1 MILSEAEK
9 LSILLKIS
17 NKLFESQSISSY
29 EYELFNLI
37 KRESNNSYEINNV
50 KKIGE
55 ENNSNEEKIENRI
68 TNEKIKTNI
77 EKIMSYIKDK
87 KDYEFI
93 SDFFITESTSPSINI
108 NNDITKINNQ
118 KSNNIE
124 FDEINDDFLK
134 EFLNTHLTD
143 INSITEFNKK
153 IKQNKNI
160 NNEFDINLIYP
171 QKKSSKEDL
180 FLDDIR
186 KAENFKNKKI
196 EKEQPIKNKELLE
209 KEMDEEIN
217 REIFGYT
224 RKMKESARNF
234 GVQMKKDN
242 KTLSGIENLQERA
255 NDKTNKVVGRLKKFN
270 FSIRLGICK
279 LIMMTMIVF
288 GTFFGIYIF
297 ISIFPK
303 LV

>member
-1 MILSEAEK
+1 MILSESEK

-17 NKLFESQSISSY
+17 NKLFESQCISSY

-93 SDFFITESTSPSINI
+93 SDFFISESTLPSV
-108 NNDITKINNQ
+108 NNDNIIIKNN
-118 KSNNIE
+118 KRNNNFE
-124 FDEINDDFLK
+124 FDEINDDFLN

-153 IKQNKNI
+153 IKQNKNS
-160 NNEFDINLIYP
+160 NEQFDINLINP
-171 QKKSSKEDL
+171 KKQASKEDL

-186 KAENFKNKKI
+186 KSENFKNKKNNG
-196 EKEQPIKNKELLE
+196 EQPIKSKELLE
-209 KEMDEEIN
+209 KEMEEEIF

-224 RKMKESARNF
+224 KKMKESSRNL

-242 KTLSGIENLQERA
+242 KTLSGIENLQEIA
-255 NDKTNKVVGRLKKFN
+255 NEKTKKVLKNLIQFN
-270 FSIRLGICK
+270 FNVRIGICK
-279 LIMMTMIVF
+279 IIMMTMMVF
-288 GTFFGIYIF
+288 GTFFGTYLF

>member
-1 MILSEAEK
+1 MILSESEK

-17 NKLFESQSISSY
+17 NKLFESQFISSY

-55 ENNSNEEKIENRI
+55 ENNSNEEKIENKI

-93 SDFFITESTSPSINI
+93 SDFFISESTLPSVNNDNIII
-108 NNDITKINNQ
+108 NNNKRNN
-118 KSNNIE
+118 NFE
-124 FDEINDDFLK
+124 FDEINDDFLN

-153 IKQNKNI
+153 IKQSKNS
-160 NNEFDINLIYP
+160 NEQFDINLINL

-186 KAENFKNKKI
+186 KAENFKNKKNNG
-196 EKEQPIKNKELLE
+196 EQPIKSKELLE
-209 KEMDEEIN
+209 KEMEEEIF

-224 RKMKESARNF
+224 KKMKESSRNL

-242 KTLSGIENLQERA
+242 KTLSGIENLQEIA
-255 NDKTNKVVGRLKKFN
+255 NEKTKKVLKNLIQFN
-270 FSIRLGICK
+270 FNVRIGICK
-279 LIMMTMIVF
+279 IIMMTMMVF
-288 GTFFGIYIF
+288 GTFFGTYLF

>member
-1 MILSEAEK
+1 MILSESEK

-17 NKLFESQSISSY
+17 NKLFESQCISSY

-93 SDFFITESTSPSINI
+93 SDFFISESTLPSV
-108 NNDITKINNQ
+108 NNDNIIIKNN
-118 KSNNIE
+118 KRNNNFE
-124 FDEINDDFLK
+124 FDEINDDFLN

-153 IKQNKNI
+153 IKQNKNL
-160 NNEFDINLIYP
+160 NEQFDINLINP
-171 QKKSSKEDL
+171 KKQASKEDL
-180 FLDDIR
+180 FLNDIR
-186 KAENFKNKKI
+186 KSENFKNKKNNG
-196 EKEQPIKNKELLE
+196 EQPIKNKELLE
-209 KEMDEEIN
+209 KEMEEEIF

-224 RKMKESARNF
+224 KKMKESSRNL

-242 KTLSGIENLQERA
+242 KTLSGIENLQEIA
-255 NDKTNKVVGRLKKFN
+255 NEKTKKVLKNLIQFN
-270 FSIRLGICK
+270 FNVRIGICK
-279 LIMMTMIVF
+279 IIMMTMMVF
-288 GTFFGIYIF
+288 GTFFGTYLF

>member
-1 MILSEAEK
+1 MILSESEK

-17 NKLFESQSISSY
+17 NKLFESQCISSY

-93 SDFFITESTSPSINI
+93 SDFFISESTLPSV
-108 NNDITKINNQ
+108 NNDNIIIKNN
-118 KSNNIE
+118 KRNNNFE
-124 FDEINDDFLK
+124 FDEINDDFLN

-153 IKQNKNI
+153 IKQNKNL
-160 NNEFDINLIYP
+160 NEQFDINLINP
-171 QKKSSKEDL
+171 KKQASKEDL

-186 KAENFKNKKI
+186 KSENFKNKKNNG
-196 EKEQPIKNKELLE
+196 EQPIKSKELLE
-209 KEMDEEIN
+209 KEMEEEIF

-224 RKMKESARNF
+224 KKMKESSRNL

-242 KTLSGIENLQERA
+242 KTLSGIENLQEIA
-255 NDKTNKVVGRLKKFN
+255 NEKTKKVLKNLIQFN
-270 FSIRLGICK
+270 FNVRIGICK
-279 LIMMTMIVF
+279 IIMMTMMVF
-288 GTFFGIYIF
+288 GTFFGTYLF

>member
-1 MILSEAEK
+1 MILSESEK

-17 NKLFESQSISSY
+17 NKLFESQCISSY

-93 SDFFITESTSPSINI
+93 SDFFISESTLPSV
-108 NNDITKINNQ
+108 NNDNIIIKNN
-118 KSNNIE
+118 KRNNNFE
-124 FDEINDDFLK
+124 FDEINDDFLN

-153 IKQNKNI
+153 IKQNKNL
-160 NNEFDINLIYP
+160 NEQFDINLINP
-171 QKKSSKEDL
+171 KKQTSKEDL

-186 KAENFKNKKI
+186 KSENFKNKKNNG
-196 EKEQPIKNKELLE
+196 EQPIKSKELLE
-209 KEMDEEIN
+209 KEMEEEIF

-224 RKMKESARNF
+224 KKMKESSRNL

-242 KTLSGIENLQERA
+242 KTLSGIENLQEIA
-255 NDKTNKVVGRLKKFN
+255 NEKTKKVLKNLIQFN
-270 FSIRLGICK
+270 FNVRIGICK
-279 LIMMTMIVF
+279 IIMMTMMVF
-288 GTFFGIYIF
+288 GTFFGTYLF

>member
-1 MILSEAEK
+1 MILSESEK

-17 NKLFESQSISSY
+17 NKLFESQCISSY

-93 SDFFITESTSPSINI
+93 SDFFISESTLPSV
-108 NNDITKINNQ
+108 NNDNIIIKNN
-118 KSNNIE
+118 KRNNNIE
-124 FDEINDDFLK
+124 FDEINDDFLN

-153 IKQNKNI
+153 IKQNKNL
-160 NNEFDINLIYP
+160 NEQFDINVINP
-171 QKKSSKEDL
+171 KKQISKEDL

-186 KAENFKNKKI
+186 KSENFKNRKNN
-196 EKEQPIKNKELLE
+196 EERPIKSKELLE
-209 KEMDEEIN
+209 KEMEEEIF

-224 RKMKESARNF
+224 KKMKESSRNL

-242 KTLSGIENLQERA
+242 KTLSGIENLQEIA
-255 NDKTNKVVGRLKKFN
+255 NEKTKKVLKNLIQFN
-270 FSIRLGICK
+270 FNVRIGICK
-279 LIMMTMIVF
+279 IIMMTMMVF
-288 GTFFGIYIF
+288 GTFFGTYLF

>member
-1 MILSEAEK
+1 MILSESEK

-17 NKLFESQSISSY
+17 NKLFESQCISSY

-93 SDFFITESTSPSINI
+93 SDFFISESTLPSV
-108 NNDITKINNQ
+108 NNDNIIIKNN
-118 KSNNIE
+118 KRNNNFE
-124 FDEINDDFLK
+124 FDEINDDFLN

-143 INSITEFNKK
+143 INTITEFNKK
-153 IKQNKNI
+153 IKQHKNL
-160 NNEFDINLIYP
+160 NEQFDINLINP
-171 QKKSSKEDL
+171 KKQTSKEDL

-186 KAENFKNKKI
+186 KSENFKNKKNDG
-196 EKEQPIKNKELLE
+196 EQPIKSKELLE
-209 KEMDEEIN
+209 KEMEEEIF

-224 RKMKESARNF
+224 KKMKESSRNL

-242 KTLSGIENLQERA
+242 KTLSGIENLQEIA
-255 NDKTNKVVGRLKKFN
+255 NEKTKKVLKNLIKFN
-270 FSIRLGICK
+270 FNVRIGICK
-279 LIMMTMIVF
+279 IIMMTMMVF
-288 GTFFGIYIF
+288 GTFFGTYLF

>member
-1 MILSEAEK
+1 MILSESEK

-17 NKLFESQSISSY
+17 NKLFESQCISSY

-93 SDFFITESTSPSINI
+93 SDFFISESTLPSV
-108 NNDITKINNQ
+108 NNDNIIIKNN
-118 KSNNIE
+118 KRNNNIE
-124 FDEINDDFLK
+124 FDEINDDFLN

-153 IKQNKNI
+153 IKQNKNL
-160 NNEFDINLIYP
+160 NEQFDINLINP
-171 QKKSSKEDL
+171 KKQASKEDL

-186 KAENFKNKKI
+186 KSENFKNKKNNG
-196 EKEQPIKNKELLE
+196 EQPIKSKELLE
-209 KEMDEEIN
+209 KEMEEEIF

-224 RKMKESARNF
+224 KKMKESSRNL

-242 KTLSGIENLQERA
+242 KTLSGIENLQEIA
-255 NDKTNKVVGRLKKFN
+255 NEKTKKVLKNLIQFN
-270 FSIRLGICK
+270 FNVRIGICK
-279 LIMMTMIVF
+279 IIMMTMMVF
-288 GTFFGIYIF
+288 GTFFGTYLF

>member
-1 MILSEAEK
+1 MILSESEK

-17 NKLFESQSISSY
+17 NKLFESQCISSY

-93 SDFFITESTSPSINI
+93 SDFFISESTLPSVNNDNIII
-108 NNDITKINNQ
+108 NNNKRN
-118 KSNNIE
+118 NNIE
-124 FDEINDDFLK
+124 FDEINDDFLN

-153 IKQNKNI
+153 IKQNKNL
-160 NNEFDINLIYP
+160 NEQFDINLINP
-171 QKKSSKEDL
+171 KKQTSKEDL

-186 KAENFKNKKI
+186 KSENFKNKKNNG
-196 EKEQPIKNKELLE
+196 EQPIKSKELLE
-209 KEMDEEIN
+209 KEMEEEIF

-224 RKMKESARNF
+224 KKMKESSRNL

-242 KTLSGIENLQERA
+242 KTLSGIENLQEIA
-255 NDKTNKVVGRLKKFN
+255 NEKTKKVLKNLIQFN
-270 FSIRLGICK
+270 FNVRIGICK
-279 LIMMTMIVF
+279 IIMMTMMVF
-288 GTFFGIYIF
+288 GTFFGTYLF

>member
-17 NKLFESQSISSY
+17 NKLFESQCISSY

-77 EKIMSYIKDK
+77 EKIMSFIKDK

-93 SDFFITESTSPSINI
+93 SDFFISESTLPSV
-108 NNDITKINNQ
+108 NNDNIIIKNN
-118 KSNNIE
+118 KRNNNFE
-124 FDEINDDFLK
+124 FDEINDDFLN

-153 IKQNKNI
+153 IKPNKNL
-160 NNEFDINLIYP
+160 NEQFDINLINP
-171 QKKSSKEDL
+171 KKQASKEDL

-186 KAENFKNKKI
+186 KSENFKNRKNN
-196 EKEQPIKNKELLE
+196 EEHPIKSKELLE
-209 KEMDEEIN
+209 KEMEEEIF

-224 RKMKESARNF
+224 KKMKESSRNL

-242 KTLSGIENLQERA
+242 KTLSGIENLQEIA
-255 NDKTNKVVGRLKKFN
+255 NEKTKKVLKNLIQFN
-270 FSIRLGICK
+270 FNVRIGICK
-279 LIMMTMIVF
+279 IIMMTMMVF
-288 GTFFGIYIF
+288 GTFFGTYLF

>member
-1 MILSEAEK
+1 MILSESEK

-17 NKLFESQSISSY
+17 NKLFESQYISSY

-93 SDFFITESTSPSINI
+93 SDFFISESTLPSV
-108 NNDITKINNQ
+108 NNDNIIIKNN
-118 KSNNIE
+118 KRNNNFE
-124 FDEINDDFLK
+124 FDEINDDFLN

-153 IKQNKNI
+153 IKQSKNS
-160 NNEFDINLIYP
+160 NEQFDINLINL

-186 KAENFKNKKI
+186 KAENFKNRKNN
-196 EKEQPIKNKELLE
+196 EEHPIKSKELLE
-209 KEMDEEIN
+209 KEMEEEIF

-224 RKMKESARNF
+224 KKMKESSRNL

-242 KTLSGIENLQERA
+242 KTLSGIENLQEIA
-255 NDKTNKVVGRLKKFN
+255 NEKTKKVLKNLIQFN
-270 FSIRLGICK
+270 FNVRIGICK
-279 LIMMTMIVF
+279 IIMMTMMVF
-288 GTFFGIYIF
+288 GTFFGTYLF

>member
-1 MILSEAEK
+1 MILSEPEK

-17 NKLFESQSISSY
+17 NKLFESQCISSY

-93 SDFFITESTSPSINI
+93 SDFFISESTLPSV
-108 NNDITKINNQ
+108 NNDNIIIKNN
-118 KSNNIE
+118 KRNNNIE
-124 FDEINDDFLK
+124 FDEINDDFLN

-153 IKQNKNI
+153 IKQNKNS
-160 NNEFDINLIYP
+160 NEQFDINLINP
-171 QKKSSKEDL
+171 KKQASKEDL

-186 KAENFKNKKI
+186 KSENFKNKKNDG
-196 EKEQPIKNKELLE
+196 EQPIKSKELLE
-209 KEMDEEIN
+209 KEMEEEIF

-224 RKMKESARNF
+224 KKMKESSRNL

-242 KTLSGIENLQERA
+242 KTLSGIENLQEIA
-255 NDKTNKVVGRLKKFN
+255 NEKTKKVLKNLIQFN
-270 FSIRLGICK
+270 FNVRIGICK
-279 LIMMTMIVF
+279 IIMMTMMVF
-288 GTFFGIYIF
+288 GTFFGTYLF

>member
-1 MILSEAEK
+1 MILSESEK

-17 NKLFESQSISSY
+17 NKLFESQCISSY

-93 SDFFITESTSPSINI
+93 SDFFISESTLPSV
-108 NNDITKINNQ
+108 NNDNIIIKNN
-118 KSNNIE
+118 KRNNNFE
-124 FDEINDDFLK
+124 FDEINDDFLN

-153 IKQNKNI
+153 IKQNKNL
-160 NNEFDINLIYP
+160 NEQFDINLINP
-171 QKKSSKEDL
+171 KKQTSKEDL

-186 KAENFKNKKI
+186 KSENFKNKKNNG
-196 EKEQPIKNKELLE
+196 EQPIKSKELLE
-209 KEMDEEIN
+209 KEMEEEIF

-224 RKMKESARNF
+224 KKMKESSRNL

-242 KTLSGIENLQERA
+242 KTLSGIENIQEIA
-255 NDKTNKVVGRLKKFN
+255 NEKTKKVLKNLIKFN
-270 FSIRLGICK
+270 FNVRIGICK
-279 LIMMTMIVF
+279 IIMMTMMVF
-288 GTFFGIYIF
+288 GTFFGTYLF

>member
-1 MILSEAEK
+1 MILSESEK

-17 NKLFESQSISSY
+17 NKLFESQCISSY

-93 SDFFITESTSPSINI
+93 SDFFISESTLPSV
-108 NNDITKINNQ
+108 NNDNIIIKNN
-118 KSNNIE
+118 KKNNNFE
-124 FDEINDDFLK
+124 FDEINDDFLN
-134 EFLNTHLTD
+134 EFLNTHLSD

-153 IKQNKNI
+153 IKQNKNL
-160 NNEFDINLIYP
+160 NEQFDINLINP
-171 QKKSSKEDL
+171 KKQASKEDL

-186 KAENFKNKKI
+186 KSENFKNKKNNG
-196 EKEQPIKNKELLE
+196 EQPIKSKELLE
-209 KEMDEEIN
+209 KEMEEEIF

-224 RKMKESARNF
+224 KKMKESSRNL

-242 KTLSGIENLQERA
+242 KTLSGIENLQEIA
-255 NDKTNKVVGRLKKFN
+255 NEKTKKVLKNLIQFN
-270 FSIRLGICK
+270 FNVRIGICK
-279 LIMMTMIVF
+279 IIMMTMMVF
-288 GTFFGIYIF
+288 GTFFGTYLF

>member
-1 MILSEAEK
+1 MILSESEK

-17 NKLFESQSISSY
+17 NKLFESQCISSY

-93 SDFFITESTSPSINI
+93 SDFFISESTLPSV
-108 NNDITKINNQ
+108 NNDNIIIKNN
-118 KSNNIE
+118 KRNNNIE
-124 FDEINDDFLK
+124 FDEINDDFLN

-153 IKQNKNI
+153 IKQNKNL
-160 NNEFDINLIYP
+160 NEQFDINLINP
-171 QKKSSKEDL
+171 KKQASKEEL

-186 KAENFKNKKI
+186 KSENFKNKKNNG
-196 EKEQPIKNKELLE
+196 EHPIKSKELLE
-209 KEMDEEIN
+209 KEMEEEIF

-224 RKMKESARNF
+224 KKMKESSRNL

-242 KTLSGIENLQERA
+242 KTLSGIENLQEIA
-255 NDKTNKVVGRLKKFN
+255 NEKTKKVLKNLIQFN
-270 FSIRLGICK
+270 FNVRIGICK
-279 LIMMTMIVF
+279 IIMMTMMVF
-288 GTFFGIYIF
+288 GTFFGTYLF

>member
-1 MILSEAEK
+1 MILSEPEK

-17 NKLFESQSISSY
+17 NKLFESQCISSY

-93 SDFFITESTSPSINI
+93 SDFFISESTLPSV
-108 NNDITKINNQ
+108 NNDNIIIKNN
-118 KSNNIE
+118 KRNNNFE
-124 FDEINDDFLK
+124 FDEINDDFLN

-153 IKQNKNI
+153 IKQNKNL
-160 NNEFDINLIYP
+160 NEQFDINLINP
-171 QKKSSKEDL
+171 KKQTSKEDL

-186 KAENFKNKKI
+186 KSENFKNKKNNG
-196 EKEQPIKNKELLE
+196 EQPIKSKELLE
-209 KEMDEEIN
+209 KEMEEEIF

-224 RKMKESARNF
+224 KKMKESSRNL

-242 KTLSGIENLQERA
+242 KTLSGIENLQEIA
-255 NDKTNKVVGRLKKFN
+255 NEKTKKVLKNLIQFN
-270 FSIRLGICK
+270 FNVRIGICK
-279 LIMMTMIVF
+279 IIMMTMMVF
-288 GTFFGIYIF
+288 GTFFGTYLF

>member
-1 MILSEAEK
+1 MILSESEK

-17 NKLFESQSISSY
+17 NKLFESQCISSY

-93 SDFFITESTSPSINI
+93 SDFFISESTLPSV
-108 NNDITKINNQ
+108 NNDNIIIKNN
-118 KSNNIE
+118 KRNNNFE
-124 FDEINDDFLK
+124 FDEINDDFLN

-160 NNEFDINLIYP
+160 NDEFDINLIYP

>member
-93 SDFFITESTSPSINI
+93 SDFFISESTLPSV
-108 NNDITKINNQ
+108 NNDNIIIKNN
-118 KSNNIE
+118 KRNNNFE
-124 FDEINDDFLK
+124 FDEINDDFLN

-153 IKQNKNI
+153 IKQNKNL
-160 NNEFDINLIYP
+160 NEQFDINLINP
-171 QKKSSKEDL
+171 KKQASKEDL

-186 KAENFKNKKI
+186 KSENFKNRKNN
-196 EKEQPIKNKELLE
+196 EEHPIKSKELLE
-209 KEMDEEIN
+209 KEMEEEIF

-224 RKMKESARNF
+224 KKMKESSRNL

-242 KTLSGIENLQERA
+242 KTLSGIENLQEIA
-255 NDKTNKVVGRLKKFN
+255 NEKTKKVLKNLIQFN
-270 FSIRLGICK
+270 FNVRIGICK
-279 LIMMTMIVF
+279 IIMMTMMVF
-288 GTFFGIYIF
+288 GTFFGTYLF

>member
-1 MILSEAEK
+1 MILSEPEK

-17 NKLFESQSISSY
+17 NKLFESQCISSY

-93 SDFFITESTSPSINI
+93 SDFFISESTLPSV
-108 NNDITKINNQ
+108 NNDNIIIKNN
-118 KSNNIE
+118 KRNNNFE
-124 FDEINDDFLK
+124 FDEINDDFLN

-143 INSITEFNKK
+143 INSIKLINPKK
-153 IKQNKNI
+153 QA
-160 NNEFDINLIYP
+160 
-171 QKKSSKEDL
+171 SKEDL

-186 KAENFKNKKI
+186 KAENFKNRKNN
-196 EKEQPIKNKELLE
+196 EEHPIKSKELLE
-209 KEMDEEIN
+209 KEMEEEIF

-224 RKMKESARNF
+224 KKMKESSRNL

-242 KTLSGIENLQERA
+242 KTLSGIENLQEIA
-255 NDKTNKVVGRLKKFN
+255 NEKTKKVLKNLIQFN
-270 FSIRLGICK
+270 FNVRIGICK
-279 LIMMTMIVF
+279 IIMMTMMVF
-288 GTFFGIYIF
+288 GTFFGTYLF

>member
-1 MILSEAEK
+1 MILSESEK

-17 NKLFESQSISSY
+17 NKLFESQCISSY

-93 SDFFITESTSPSINI
+93 SDFFISESTLPSV
-108 NNDITKINNQ
+108 NNDNIIIKNN
-118 KSNNIE
+118 KRNNNFE
-124 FDEINDDFLK
+124 FDEINDDFLN

-153 IKQNKNI
+153 IKQNKNL
-160 NNEFDINLIYP
+160 NEQFDINLINP
-171 QKKSSKEDL
+171 KKQASKEDL

-186 KAENFKNKKI
+186 KSENFKNRKNN
-196 EKEQPIKNKELLE
+196 EEHPIKSKELLE
-209 KEMDEEIN
+209 KEMEEEIF

-224 RKMKESARNF
+224 KKMKESSRNL

-242 KTLSGIENLQERA
+242 KTLSGIENLQEIA
-255 NDKTNKVVGRLKKFN
+255 NEKTKKVLKNLIQFN
-270 FSIRLGICK
+270 FNVRIGICK
-279 LIMMTMIVF
+279 IIMMTMMVF
-288 GTFFGIYIF
+288 GTFFGTYLF

>member
-1 MILSEAEK
+1 MILSESEK

-17 NKLFESQSISSY
+17 NKLFESQCISSY

-93 SDFFITESTSPSINI
+93 SDFFISESTLPSV
-108 NNDITKINNQ
+108 NNDNIIIKNN
-118 KSNNIE
+118 KRNNNIE
-124 FDEINDDFLK
+124 FDEINDDFLN

-153 IKQNKNI
+153 IKQNKNL
-160 NNEFDINLIYP
+160 NEQFDINLINP
-171 QKKSSKEDL
+171 KKQASKEDL

-186 KAENFKNKKI
+186 KAENFKNRKNN
-196 EKEQPIKNKELLE
+196 EEHPIKSKELLE
-209 KEMDEEIN
+209 KEMEEEIF

-224 RKMKESARNF
+224 KKMKESSRNL

-242 KTLSGIENLQERA
+242 KTLSGIENLQEIA
-255 NDKTNKVVGRLKKFN
+255 NEKTKKVLKNLIQFN
-270 FSIRLGICK
+270 FNVRIGICK
-279 LIMMTMIVF
+279 IIMMTMMVF
-288 GTFFGIYIF
+288 GTFFGTYLF

>member
-1 MILSEAEK
+1 MILSESEK

-17 NKLFESQSISSY
+17 NKLFESQCISSY

-93 SDFFITESTSPSINI
+93 SDFFISESTLPSV
-108 NNDITKINNQ
+108 NNDNIIIKNN
-118 KSNNIE
+118 KRNNNIE
-124 FDEINDDFLK
+124 FDEINDDFLN

-153 IKQNKNI
+153 IKQNKNL
-160 NNEFDINLIYP
+160 NEQFDINLINP
-171 QKKSSKEDL
+171 
-180 FLDDIR
+180 
-186 KAENFKNKKI
+186 KKI
-196 EKEQPIKNKELLE
+196 
-209 KEMDEEIN
+209 
-217 REIFGYT
+217 
-224 RKMKESARNF
+224 
-234 GVQMKKDN
+234 
-242 KTLSGIENLQERA
+242 
-255 NDKTNKVVGRLKKFN
+255 
-270 FSIRLGICK
+270 
-279 LIMMTMIVF
+279 
-288 GTFFGIYIF
+288 
-297 ISIFPK
+297 
-303 LV
+303 

>member
-1 MILSEAEK
+1 MILSESEK

-17 NKLFESQSISSY
+17 NKLFESQCISSY

-93 SDFFITESTSPSINI
+93 SDFFISESTLPSVNNDNIII
-108 NNDITKINNQ
+108 NNNKRN
-118 KSNNIE
+118 NNIE
-124 FDEINDDFLK
+124 FDEINDDFLN

-153 IKQNKNI
+153 IKQNKNL
-160 NNEFDINLIYP
+160 NEQFDINLINP
-171 QKKSSKEDL
+171 KKQASKEDL

-186 KAENFKNKKI
+186 KSENFKNKKNNG
-196 EKEQPIKNKELLE
+196 EQPIKSKELLE
-209 KEMDEEIN
+209 KEMEEEIF

-224 RKMKESARNF
+224 KKMKESSRNL

-242 KTLSGIENLQERA
+242 KTLSGIENLQEIA
-255 NDKTNKVVGRLKKFN
+255 NEKTKKVLKNLIQFN
-270 FSIRLGICK
+270 FNVRIGICK
-279 LIMMTMIVF
+279 IIMMTMMVF
-288 GTFFGIYIF
+288 GTFFGTYLF

>member
-1 MILSEAEK
+1 MILSESEK

-17 NKLFESQSISSY
+17 NKLFESQCISSY

-77 EKIMSYIKDK
+77 EKIMSFIKDK

-93 SDFFITESTSPSINI
+93 SDFFISESTLPSV
-108 NNDITKINNQ
+108 NNDNIIIKNN
-118 KSNNIE
+118 KRNNNFE
-124 FDEINDDFLK
+124 FDEINDDFLN

-153 IKQNKNI
+153 IKQNKNL
-160 NNEFDINLIYP
+160 NEQFDINLINP
-171 QKKSSKEDL
+171 KKQASKEDL

-186 KAENFKNKKI
+186 KSENFKNRKNN
-196 EKEQPIKNKELLE
+196 EEHPIKSKELLE
-209 KEMDEEIN
+209 KEMEEEIF

-224 RKMKESARNF
+224 KKMKESSRNL

-242 KTLSGIENLQERA
+242 KTLSGIENLQEIA
-255 NDKTNKVVGRLKKFN
+255 NEKTKKVLKNLIQFN
-270 FSIRLGICK
+270 FNVRIGICK
-279 LIMMTMIVF
+279 IIMMTMMVF
-288 GTFFGIYIF
+288 GTFFGTYLF

>member
-1 MILSEAEK
+1 MILSESEK

-17 NKLFESQSISSY
+17 NKLFESQCISSY
-29 EYELFNLI
+29 EQELFNLI

-93 SDFFITESTSPSINI
+93 SDFFISESTLPSV
-108 NNDITKINNQ
+108 NNDNIIIKNN
-118 KSNNIE
+118 KRNNNFE
-124 FDEINDDFLK
+124 FDEINDDFLN

-153 IKQNKNI
+153 IKQNKNL
-160 NNEFDINLIYP
+160 NEQFDINLINP
-171 QKKSSKEDL
+171 KKQASKEDL

-186 KAENFKNKKI
+186 KSENFKNKKNNG
-196 EKEQPIKNKELLE
+196 EQPIKSKELLE
-209 KEMDEEIN
+209 KEMEEEIF

-224 RKMKESARNF
+224 KKMKESSRNL

-242 KTLSGIENLQERA
+242 KTLSGIENLQEIA
-255 NDKTNKVVGRLKKFN
+255 NEKTKKVLKNLIQFN
-270 FSIRLGICK
+270 FNVRIGICK
-279 LIMMTMIVF
+279 IIMMTMMVF
-288 GTFFGIYIF
+288 GTFFGTYLF